1 MQFSIEETKWAGKAG
16 YHYEVLDSTNKKA
29 KELAEAGAP
38 HGTLVTADEQLAG
51 VGRRG
56 RSWSSEPGQGI
67 YMSLVL
73 RPDIATD
80 KASMLTLVSAMAVS
94 KAIYEMIK
102 DCNVYPFI
110 KWPNDIYVG
119 DKKICGMLIENFL
132 SGDKLS
138 ESIIGIG
145 LNINQK
151 LFSKDIPNPTSL
163 ILETSSEEKYDV
175 KKELEIF
182 VEIFSQQYAQII
194 SADLEQLKANARY
207 CQLLYRMGEEHRY
220 LQTDYYTEGT
230 PGEIVG
236 KIVGIEEK
244 TARLILQLDN
254 GQLRKYFFK
263 EIAYII

>member
-110 KWPNDIYVG
+110 KWPNDIVLRG
-119 DKKICGMLIENFL
+119 KKVCGILTEMFTKAGAI
-132 SGDKLS
+132 DYI
-138 ESIIGIG
+138 IIGIG
-145 LNINQK
+145 VNVHNRE
-151 LFSKDIPNPTSL
+151 FPEDIAQTATS
-163 ILETSSEEKYDV
+163 I
-175 KKELEIF
+175 ELEIGEGVSRERITELIWMQF
-182 VEIFSQQYAQII
+182 ERYYDIFMETEDLSLLQEEYQKM
-194 SADLEQLKANARY
+194 SANKGRKVTVLDPA
-207 CQLLYRMGEEHRY
+207 GEY
-220 LQTDYYTEGT
+220 EGT
-230 PGEIVG
+230 ARGITALGELIVDTPEG
-236 KIVGIEEK
+236 QKYVSAGEVSVRGIY
-244 TARLILQLDN
+244 
-254 GQLRKYFFK
+254 GYV
-263 EIAYII
+263 